1 MILTRWFIEH
11 FDHFNSIQEA
21 LSFVKEKIDKKEYKH
36 KNFTIDWSAIVE
48 RLIAVRNARE

>member
-1 MILTRWFIEH
+1 MTRWFIEH